1 MNLSLLA
8 PDEPPP
14 VSVENE
20 HGRSKFILVCD
31 HAGRALPR
39 SVGDLGLSEE
49 DRHAHIAWD
58 IGAAGVAR
66 RLARKLDAVLFL
78 QHYSR
83 LVIDC
88 NRPLEAKDSIP
99 ETTGG
104 VNVPGNQALRAEERA
119 ARAREIFSPYHDR
132 VRMEIEARG
141 GKPYCFVSVHSF
153 TPVLYGERR
162 RFHAGVLY
170 HDDTRLAAPLLE
182 ELRSDQD
189 LVVGDNE
196 PYRASPQTDYSI
208 IEHAQKRGMP
218 YVELE
223 VRQDLIAEPE
233 GQERWA
239 ERLMQA
245 ILRAAERAGI

>member
-1 MNLSLLA
+1 MTTSLLV
-8 PDEPPP
+8 PDEPSP

-20 HGRSKFILVCD
+20 QGRSRFILVCD

-39 SVGDLGLSEE
+39 ALADLGLSEE

-66 RLARKLDAVLFL
+66 LLAAKLDAVLFL

-104 VNVPGNQALRAEERA
+104 VMVPGNQALRAEERR
-119 ARAREIFSPYHDR
+119 ARAREIFLPYHER
-132 VRMEIEARG
+132 VRAAIDARG
-141 GKPYCFVSVHSF
+141 GQSYCFLSVHSF
-153 TPVLYGERR
+153 TPVLYGVRR
-162 RFHAGVLY
+162 KFHAGVLY
-170 HDDTRLAAPLLE
+170 HDDARLAAPLLE
-182 ELRSDQD
+182 ELRADRD

-223 VRQDLIAEPE
+223 VRQDLIMDPE

-239 ERLMQA
+239 ERLQGA
-245 ILRAAERAGI
+245 ILRACARAGL